1 VFEIG
6 PSLRE
11 ARLRQGID
19 LRDAETATKI
29 RTKYLRALEDER
41 FDQLPA
47 ETYIRG
53 FLRTYAEHLGLDG
66 QLYVDEYSSRYT
78 VDEEHGAPP
87 MRARRTA
94 TGRTPRRR
102 RNRDGGMVIAALAA
116 IALVTAL
123 VIAAWRFG
131 GGEGEDAGIPG
142 LDAAGTRTTTT
153 APAPPPPAAGRTLV
167 VLRAVANSFVEVH
180 ATSQTGR
187 QLYSGTLERGQSKR
201 FQARR
206 VWLNIGIPQNV
217 RVTVNGKRVQLLER
231 RKPTIYLATPT
242 GLTPASPTT

>member
-6 PSLRE
+6 ASLRE
-11 ARLRQGID
+11 ARLRQGLD

-29 RTKYLRALEDER
+29 RTKYLRALEEER

-66 QLYVDEYSSRYT
+66 QLYVDEYNSRYA
-78 VDEEHGAPP
+78 VDEDQIQQL
-87 MRARRTA
+87 RARPSAPRA
-94 TGRTPRRR
+94 SRRR
-102 RNRDGGMVIAALAA
+102 RNRDSGMVLAALLA

-131 GGEGEDAGIPG
+131 GGDGGDAGIPG
-142 LDAAGTRTTTT
+142 LDRATTGAETTPAAPP
-153 APAPPPPAAGRTLV
+153 APATPARTRV
-167 VLRAVANSFVEVH
+167 VLRAVANSFVEVR
-180 ATSQTGR
+180 ANGQRGR
-187 QLYSGTLERGQSKR
+187 QLYSGTLEQGQSR
-201 FQARR
+201 LFQARR

-217 RVTVNGKRVQLLER
+217 RVTVNGRRVQLLER
-231 RKPTIYLATPT
+231 RGPTIYLATST
-242 GLTPASPTT
+242 GLAPASPTT